1 MKSIAVTPEEFVK
14 EFWLLKNQ
22 YLSAVVNN
30 NQTEVHQLLKKLKLS
45 EEQKSVLPEF
55 LDAMLTDVLY
65 TVLLGLDGA
74 AQIGEKQVMYS
85 VLDEEGSKICGE
97 MGEVE
102 AFAYDYFHGDKL

>member
-1 MKSIAVTPEEFVK
+1 MENITVTPEEFVK

-22 YLSAVVNN
+22 YLSSVINDSQISA
-30 NQTEVHQLLKKLKLS
+30 HQLLKNLHLT
-45 EEQKSVLPEF
+45 EVQKSALPEF
-55 LDAMLTDVLY
+55 LDTMLTDILY

-85 VLDEEGSKICGE
+85 LLDEEGNKICGE

-102 AFAYDYFHGDKL
+102 AFAYDYFHSQKQ